1 MHLVLILSIY
11 DLKVIND
18 KEKIKYFRYLLEFLS
33 TITLII
39 ELFPTLISLV
49 AVTTLPTPGLVST
62 AKGRHVSWYL
72 GRMHV

>member
-1 MHLVLILSIY
+1 MY
-11 DLKVIND
+11 D
-18 KEKIKYFRYLLEFLS
+18 YM
-33 TITLII
+33 

-72 GRMHV
+72 VMMDAHVAHV